1 MDRYDDVLN
10 HNECTVTSDGRANT
24 LNARGLYSSAREVFG
39 AKCRLWRYKKEF
51 SKRSWRY
58 QVIRQLRWVKRQ
70 NGLSL
75 LILKGRSLEVLIS
88 S

>member
-24 LNARGLYSSAREVFG
+24 LNARGLYAHQREKCSERSATFGDVKRNLVNEVG
-39 AKCRLWRYKKEF
+39 DR
-51 SKRSWRY
+51 
-58 QVIRQLRWVKRQ
+58 VIRQLSWVKRQ